1 MKNSIIVSLAIA
13 LVIIS
18 VSAVIHVTKREQ
30 ISEVKVMN
38 ILQVVATQEVCH
50 RLGHVKA
57 SGKPWF
63 ERLSKSDMVSPDG
76 SVKPLKNAYSVLEE
90 LVEKSLSR
98 IDTTNILTV
107 NSAANECAM
116 NNVQYKGL
124 DIYVNQ

>member
-1 MKNSIIVSLAIA
+1 MKNSTIASLVIA
-13 LVIIS
+13 LVILC
-18 VSAVIHVTKREQ
+18 VSGILHVTKREQ
-30 ISEVKVMN
+30 ISEVKVVN

-76 SVKPLKNAYSVLEE
+76 SVKPIKNAYSVLED

-98 IDTTNILTV
+98 FDTTNILAI

-124 DIYVNQ
+124 DIYVEQ

>member
-1 MKNSIIVSLAIA
+1 VKNSTIASLVIA
-13 LVIIS
+13 LVILC
-18 VSAVIHVTKREQ
+18 VSGILHVTKREQ
-30 ISEVKVMN
+30 ISEVKVVN

-76 SVKPLKNAYSVLEE
+76 SVKPIRNSYSVLEE

-98 IDTTNILTV
+98 FDTTNILAI

-124 DIYVNQ
+124 DIYVEQ